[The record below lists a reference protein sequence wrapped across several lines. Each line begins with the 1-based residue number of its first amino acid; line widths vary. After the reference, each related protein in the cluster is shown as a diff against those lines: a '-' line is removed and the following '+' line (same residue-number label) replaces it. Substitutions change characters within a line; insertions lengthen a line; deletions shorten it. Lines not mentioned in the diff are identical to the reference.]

1 MAPSQGDG
9 KQNGPERKDVSF
21 KNLTNDALGTEE
33 LFIFNV
39 EYLVSRAKKP
49 FLRFDVGV
57 SGPHNIVI
65 RQVRLSGGSLRPPQ
79 VKIGWRKLDQAL
91 LGAKSAALLYQIVK
105 CYIEEYQLPL
115 EMKPLKSALGRIK
128 LRKDKLRNPMEK

>member
-1 MAPSQGDG
+1 M
-9 KQNGPERKDVSF
+9 SF
-21 KNLTNDALGTEE
+21 KNLCEDALGTEE
-33 LFIFNV
+33 LFIFNI

-49 FLRFDVGV
+49 FLRFDVGIG
-57 SGPHNIVI
+57 GPHNVVI

-91 LGAKSAALLYQIVK
+91 LGAKSAELLYAIVK

-128 LRKDKLRNPMEK
+128 LRKDKLRNVFDKES